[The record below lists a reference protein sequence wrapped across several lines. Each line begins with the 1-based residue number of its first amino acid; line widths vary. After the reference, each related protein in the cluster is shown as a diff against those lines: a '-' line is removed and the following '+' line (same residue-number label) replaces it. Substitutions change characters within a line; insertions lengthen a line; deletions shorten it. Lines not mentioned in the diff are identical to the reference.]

1 MRFKKAR
8 VVPTLGLFL
17 RKRALFVPR
26 FAIVFDERFDI
37 SLTSTEQ
44 IVTDYK
50 AAFFDEA
57 ESGFML
63 FDDSLVLK
71 EINASF
77 LRDLQINREDAIG
90 RPLSSFGNDINDF
103 CQVEK
108 FLNVLWS
115 GEPYYVE
122 EVKTSVIKGTY
133 LSTLKAFKTGKYL
146 AIVAR
151 QISLHEESAQEQ
163 QTFIYR
169 ASHDMRGPL
178 ARILGVLN
186 LSDGLV
192 KDVDEARHFFKII
205 RQQAEGLDTILR
217 SLVQGNNTR
226 RTRIERSKIDFWQ
239 TIEEALKAVE
249 KQEGFSKVRI
259 EKSVN
264 CDLPVYCDETMLKQM
279 FVHLLENAIKF
290 RKTDGSQAYVKIAVT
305 QSKKGIVLEVEDN
318 GQGIPLR
325 MQDKVFQMF
334 YKSAKDAEGN
344 GLGLYLVRQIAGKLG
359 ARLSLRSDT
368 NLGAHFSITLPD
380 SAVRPKP

>member
-1 MRFKKAR
+1 M
-8 VVPTLGLFL
+8 
-17 RKRALFVPR
+17 
-26 FAIVFDERFDI
+26 FDEKLDI
-37 SLTSTEQ
+37 SLSSTEQ
-44 IVTDYK
+44 VISDSR

-63 FDDSLVLK
+63 FDDNLVLR
-71 EINASF
+71 EINAAF
-77 LRDLQINREDAIG
+77 LRELQISREDAVG
-90 RPLSSFGNDINDF
+90 RPLSSFGNEIEDF

-122 EVKTSVIKGTY
+122 VKSNVIKGTY
-133 LSTLKAFKTGKYL
+133 LSTLKAFKTGNQL

-151 QISLHEESAQEQ
+151 QLSLHEESAQEQ

-226 RTRIERSKIDFWQ
+226 RSRIERTKIDFWLV
-239 TIEEALKAVE
+239 IEEALKSVSTMP
-249 KQEGFSKVRI
+249 GFEKVRF

-264 CDLPVYCDETMLKQM
+264 CDLPVYCDDSMMKQI
-279 FVHLLENAIKF
+279 FSHLIENAIKF
-290 RKTDGSQAYVKIAVT
+290 RKAEGSQAIVKIAVT
-305 QSKKGIVLEVEDN
+305 QSKRGVVLEVEDN

-325 MQDKVFQMF
+325 LQDKVFQMF
-334 YKSAKDAEGN
+334 YKTSQETGSN
-344 GLGLYLVRQIAGKLG
+344 GLGLYLVRQMVGKLG

-368 NLGAHFSITLPD
+368 NRGAHFSITLPE
-380 SAVRPKP
+380 SLVRPKP